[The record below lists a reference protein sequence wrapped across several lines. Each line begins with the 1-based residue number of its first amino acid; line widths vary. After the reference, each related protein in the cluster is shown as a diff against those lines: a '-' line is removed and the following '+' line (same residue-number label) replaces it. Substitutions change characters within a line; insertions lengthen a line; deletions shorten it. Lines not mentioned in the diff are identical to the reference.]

1 MTHTYDPTRD
11 IQELAADAILHAM
24 ALYKA
29 AGYSREA
36 FENMPLNF
44 WASTKAAV
52 PAETPAP
59 AESARG
65 NVAAASLEQ
74 AAIIADGIGKAYGED
89 ETGWFECSETIA
101 AAIRR
106 ASGIVAPSS
115 DMNGAY
121 KAKGRRVLRSPQQT
135 ATGMKMG
142 FGVCEVMDH
151 MHESDAAEIAEALN
165 MHRAAFPD
173 QH

>member
-1 MTHTYDPTRD
+1 MTHTYDPNRAIED
-11 IQELAADAILHAM
+11 QAADAILLAM

-29 AGYSREA
+29 AGYSRAA

-52 PAETPAP
+52 PAEPPAP
-59 AESARG
+59 TASAPG
-65 NVAAASLEQ
+65 NVAAMSLEQ

-106 ASGIVAPSS
+106 AAGVADPMSG
-115 DMNGAY
+115 MTGAY
-121 KAKGRRVLRSPQQT
+121 KAEGRRVLRSPQRT
-135 ATGMKMG
+135 ASGMKMG
-142 FGVCEVMDH
+142 FGICDVMDH
-151 MHESDAAEIAEALN
+151 MSEDDAAEIAEALN
-165 MHRAAFPD
+165 LHRAAFPD